1 MILENVL
8 NTLKEIPGLTVKEMA
23 ARLGMTP
30 DQLSYTIRSLTGQ
43 PLNLFI
49 RQWRLRRIRELLDDE
64 ELSYTEV
71 ARRCG
76 FTSVQAMSKFLD
88 RWTKRTAY
96 EYRVGKS
103 NGHRTSHKQDIRSDK
118 QERTACK

>member
-1 MILENVL
+1 MTTLLDTIL
-8 NTLKEIPGLTVKEMA
+8 TLLKSSPGLTVKAMA

-43 PLNLFI
+43 PLNTFI
-49 RQWRLRRIRELLDDE
+49 RQWRLMRVRELLDDDR
-64 ELSYTEV
+64 LSYTEV

-76 FTSVQAMSKFLD
+76 FNSVQTMSRFLD

-103 NGHRTSHKQDIRSDK
+103 NGHRLSHKQDVHS
-118 QERTACK
+118 

>member
-1 MILENVL
+1 MTTLLDTIL
-8 NTLKEIPGLTVKEMA
+8 TLLKSSPGLTVKAMA

-43 PLNLFI
+43 PLNTFI
-49 RQWRLRRIRELLDDE
+49 RQWRLMRVRELLDDDR
-64 ELSYTEV
+64 LSYAEV

-76 FTSVQAMSKFLD
+76 FNSVQTMSRFLD

-118 QERTACK
+118 QERM